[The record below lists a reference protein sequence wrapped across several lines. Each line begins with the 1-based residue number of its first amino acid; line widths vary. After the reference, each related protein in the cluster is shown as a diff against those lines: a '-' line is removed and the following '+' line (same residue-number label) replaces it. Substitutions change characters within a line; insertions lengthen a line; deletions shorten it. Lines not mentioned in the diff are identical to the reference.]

1 MKTWVPRIVGWFLAA
16 TVAVS
21 AGACSAPKSKPPNPV
36 RGLVVSVQEDS
47 LKVSADTGGE
57 FSFEIDDPNVT
68 TDHLKVHQTERLPVL
83 INWEE
88 RDGRLVA
95 IVIADA

>member
-1 MKTWVPRIVGWFLAA
+1 MKTWVPRIAGWLLAA

-21 AGACSAPKSKPPNPV
+21 VIACSASDSKPPNPV
-36 RGLVVSVQEDS
+36 RGLVVSVQEDT
-47 LKVSADTGGE
+47 LKLDADSGGE

-83 INWEE
+83 ISWEE
-88 RDGRLVA
+88 RGSRLVA
-95 IVIADA
+95 IIIADA